1 MRLWVLW
8 EKINKLGNILEDPI
22 QHLFKFNNRNTRNR
36 CGICSKL
43 TKKTPEWRQW
53 RRSGVFIV
61 NFEHISNFFLV
72 FLLLTLNRLMF
83 PAWVSV
89 MVSCRPIK
97 EIIEAFCLCLKRKK
111 CAEYLR
117 SLRDKCEITP
127 VDKVLN
133 DFKKHVSAIWR
144 ADSDYILGACYIG
157 YIITNV
163 FLHGV
168 FLFLDKIVSKIQILL
183 FHMNN
188 KHCVKYARIL
198 TFSDSYFHI

>member
-1 MRLWVLW
+1 
-8 EKINKLGNILEDPI
+8 
-22 QHLFKFNNRNTRNR
+22 
-36 CGICSKL
+36 
-43 TKKTPEWRQW
+43 
-53 RRSGVFIV
+53 
-61 NFEHISNFFLV
+61 
-72 FLLLTLNRLMF
+72 
-83 PAWVSV
+83 

-117 SLRDKCEITP
+117 SLRDKYEITP

-133 DFKKHVSAIWR
+133 DFKKHVWAIWR

-188 KHCVKYARIL
+188 KHCKICQNTDFLRLIFSHISLCIVPLLLSFDFYEGWEMYLLSWNTYYETLMTLNLLFVFNPLLRNVVKWSETL
-198 TFSDSYFHI
+198 